1 MAIVGS
7 PMYRSDNPR
16 NWDQSVMGWTIAM
29 GWSYFPQS
37 RHWSSKKL
45 LISCF
50 QWSNHGYF
58 SVNLLCL
65 VLKYKNQETRHQCVC
80 YLPRWVAWTCLYKTL
95 LMHQVDSGW
104 VAARHSKTT
113 SLVSKWSTNL
123 GERVR
128 LLRKGAGY
136 RRIGHGQAPRGDIR
150 TKQVPR
156 MSLKYPK
163 VQYMIWASNTPSVFF
178 ERKKRFLGLTL
189 RVLSQVAFL
198 SSWNALVVKHEEDML
213 MEVSYYGGTP
223 KWSKEDHFS
232 IETHGFVDPPICEK

>member
-1 MAIVGS
+1 
-7 PMYRSDNPR
+7 
-16 NWDQSVMGWTIAM
+16 MGWTSGVSLRFGRCKQPTWINIDLSQKIWEMKQYEILHCM

-50 QWSNHGYF
+50 QWSNHGYS

-128 LLRKGAGY
+128 LLRKGPGY
-136 RRIGHGQAPRGDIR
+136 RRIGHGQAPRGDEPSR
-150 TKQVPR
+150 FQNV
-156 MSLKYPK
+156 PK
-163 VQYMIWASNTPSVFF
+163 VS
-178 ERKKRFLGLTL
+178 
-189 RVLSQVAFL
+189 
-198 SSWNALVVKHEEDML
+198 
-213 MEVSYYGGTP
+213 
-223 KWSKEDHFS
+223 
-232 IETHGFVDPPICEK
+232 

>member
-1 MAIVGS
+1 MRRCGCVPRSCGSKHKALRWVFRGPRGRIARRITTYKMVCKWVYIYCNPVLLCFIWDKMRMAIVGS

-123 GERVR
+123 GNGWGSYA
-128 LLRKGAGY
+128 KG
-136 RRIGHGQAPRGDIR
+136 RG
-150 TKQVPR
+150 T
-156 MSLKYPK
+156 
-163 VQYMIWASNTPSVFF
+163 
-178 ERKKRFLGLTL
+178 
-189 RVLSQVAFL
+189 
-198 SSWNALVVKHEEDML
+198 EE
-213 MEVSYYGGTP
+213 
-223 KWSKEDHFS
+223 
-232 IETHGFVDPPICEK
+232 

>member
-1 MAIVGS
+1 M
-7 PMYRSDNPR
+7 
-16 NWDQSVMGWTIAM
+16 DQHWFITHHMGKRWNNMKYFIAM

-50 QWSNHGYF
+50 QWSNHGYS

-65 VLKYKNQETRHQCVC
+65 VLKYQNQETRHQCVC

-95 LMHQVDSGW
+95 LMYQVDSGW

-128 LLRKGAGY
+128 LLRKGPGY
-136 RRIGHGQAPRGDIR
+136 RRIGHGQAPRGDEPSR
-150 TKQVPR
+150 FQNV
-156 MSLKYPK
+156 PK
-163 VQYMIWASNTPSVFF
+163 VS
-178 ERKKRFLGLTL
+178 
-189 RVLSQVAFL
+189 
-198 SSWNALVVKHEEDML
+198 
-213 MEVSYYGGTP
+213 
-223 KWSKEDHFS
+223 
-232 IETHGFVDPPICEK
+232 